1 MRLLLQTHFGG
12 GRGAV
17 RRVLDAFS
25 TRGGDSCVIWSNLS
39 GEHQAVAVAVV
50 INKLM
55 HAGQNEIL
63 GKKQSFPSGKKHTTH
78 HARGS
83 SVTHSKEI

>member
-1 MRLLLQTHFGG
+1 M
-12 GRGAV
+12 

-25 TRGGDSCVIWSNLS
+25 TRDSCVIWSHLS
-39 GEHQAVAVAVV
+39 GKHEAIAVAVV

-63 GKKQSFPSGKKHTTH
+63 GKKESFPCGERHATH
-78 HARGS
+78 QAHGS